1 MATVLE
7 QTHPPFRNEAVR
19 SFADPQERAAQAA
32 AIERV
37 LAESER
43 RYPIIIGSERLTP
56 EPAVPSIS
64 PADPSRHAGWYYE
77 GSPQLADRAIAEAER
92 AFATWSRVP
101 WAERADLL
109 FRAAAALRER
119 KDLFNA
125 AMIVEVGKPWVEADA
140 DTAEAIDFLEF
151 YAREALRLGGPQPVV
166 PSPLP
171 EENWLEYLPL
181 GVGVILPPWNFPLA
195 IMAGMTTSA
204 IVTGNTVVLK
214 PSPDSTIIAAR
225 FVDLLLELGLPPGV
239 VNLLPG
245 GAEVGERLVEHP
257 RTRFISFTG
266 SMAVGLRINEVAAKP
281 REGQIWIK
289 RVIAEMGGKDA
300 IVVAKD
306 ADLDAAADGIV
317 ASAFGFSGQKCSA
330 CSRAIIEEPVYET
343 LKAKVLERMAKLEI
357 GDPAES
363 ASVSVGPVINEKAF
377 HRIQKAIARGVEE
390 GGHILTGG
398 KPADR
403 KGYFIQP
410 TVVENV
416 APEKTLAQEEIF
428 GPVVAFIKARDFDQ
442 ALHIANGTKYGLTGA
457 LYSTDPAKLE
467 RAAREFHVGNLYLN
481 RKCTGALV
489 GVHPFGGFN
498 MSGTDSKAGGHDYL
512 LLFVQ
517 AKSIAR
523 STAGARQIERA
534 KQGAD

>member
-7 QTHPPFRNEAVR
+7 KTHPPFRNEAVR
-19 SFADPQERAAQAA
+19 TFADPAERAAQAA
-32 AIERV
+32 AIERF
-37 LAESER
+37 LAHSEQ
-43 RYPIIIGSERLTP
+43 RYPIIIGAERLTP
-56 EPAVPSIS
+56 EPAVPAVT
-64 PADPSRHAGWYYE
+64 PANPDRHAGWYFE
-77 GSPQLADRAIAEAER
+77 ATPQLADRAIAEAES
-92 AFATWSRVP
+92 AFASWSHVA
-101 WAERADLL
+101 WEERADLL
-109 FRAAAALRER
+109 FRAAAAMRAR
-119 KDLFNA
+119 KDDFNA
-125 AMIVEVGKPWVEADA
+125 SMIVEVGKPWVEADA

-151 YAREALRLGGPQPVV
+151 YAREALRLSGRQPAV

-181 GVGVILPPWNFPLA
+181 GVGAILPPWNFPLA
-195 IMAGMTTSA
+195 IMAGMTTAA

-225 FVDLLLELGLPPGV
+225 FVDLLFELGLPPGV
-239 VNLLPG
+239 VNFLPG

-266 SMAVGLRINEVAAKP
+266 SMAVGLHINEVAAKP

-300 IVVAKD
+300 VVVAKD

-330 CSRAIIEEPVYET
+330 ASRAIVEEPVFDT
-343 LKAKVLERMAKLEI
+343 LKGKVLERVAKLQI

-363 ASVSVGPVINEKAF
+363 ASVDVGPVVNEKAYQ
-377 HRIQKAIARGVEE
+377 RIQKAIARALEE
-390 GGHILTGG
+390 GGRVAAGG
-398 KPADR
+398 KPVER
-403 KGYFIQP
+403 TGYFIQP

-416 APEKTLAQEEIF
+416 TPEKTLAQEEVF
-428 GPVVAFIKARDFDQ
+428 GPVVAFIKARDFDD
-442 ALHIANGTKYGLTGA
+442 ALAIANGTKYGLTGA
-457 LYSTDPAKLE
+457 LYSSDPAKLE
-467 RAAREFHVGNLYLN
+467 RGARELHVGNLYLN

-517 AKSIAR
+517 AKSIAKKR
-523 STAGARQIERA
+523 
-534 KQGAD
+534 